1 MQKKNL
7 QSKFPAHFPPPPFV
21 SHFFLNGESILLR
34 FIVTRVNFRTHTNNG
49 EFGAIGSLDSG
60 RIASFKTWSFPAK
73 IKRRSSCF
81 PYKTKK
87 RNEAGINI
95 TKHKAN
101 RKTVLNGSS

>member
-1 MQKKNL
+1 MQTKNL
-7 QSKFPAHFPPPPFV
+7 QSNFPAHFPPPPFV

-60 RIASFKTWSFPAK
+60 RIASFKTWSFPARK
-73 IKRRSSCF
+73 
-81 PYKTKK
+81 KTKQLLSLQKKK